1 MAIKINFDSA
11 NIPEEPTLILA
22 NRRGNKIGKINAQN
36 IVIKDDMVNGAE
48 ITFTVNKYLNNEQ
61 DYLWNQIKD
70 YKLVWCKECDLWF
83 QIKVD
88 IDEELS
94 PVKNISCV
102 QLAQAELSQI
112 ILYDIEIN
120 TENDIAR
127 DDYINPTVLYNQD
140 NHSISL
146 LHRITEKAPHYQIV
160 HVDPTIANI
169 QRTFSF
175 DDISIYDACSE
186 IAEEIGCIFIFQ
198 SDSDENGNIRRGIS
212 VYDVQSYCTKC
223 GERGHFTHV
232 CTKCGSSD
240 ILEGYGEDTTIFI
253 TADELGKD
261 IKFTSD
267 TDSQKN
273 CFKLEAGD
281 DLMTATIRSCNPN
294 GSDYIWYIPD
304 YIKEDMSDDL
314 VQKINEYDNLYEYY
328 QKEYLITIDQNLLNE
343 YNQLIDEYRVSK
355 TDLTPLSSPIVG
367 YGNLMIAYYQNIDF
381 AMYLQS
387 EMMPT
392 VEPIET
398 NAEKEVA
405 KLSSFSISPV
415 AVTNID
421 SVSLATADN
430 AVLSVAKCLVN
441 ANYRIK
447 VTSSS
452 LNKTTWEGIFYVENY
467 SDEDDNATSAK
478 ITVRINANYEDYV
491 NQKIQKALSQENQ
504 EKTDI
509 TGLFAKDISDFKSE
523 LKKYNLDS
531 LNSFQN
537 ICQSCI
543 DILVE
548 QGVATNQTWGGNN
561 LYEKI
566 YKNYYN
572 KLKAIENEQ
581 NIRQNEIYIITGK
594 YDNDVLIQHGLQ
606 SILNEHRANIQKN
619 LDFENFLGLDLWLE
633 FCAYK
638 REDKFSNSNYISDGL
653 NNTELFEKALEFID
667 TAQKELYT
675 SAELQH
681 SITASLLNLLV
692 IPKFKIITQY
702 FKVGNWIRILVDDN
716 VYKLRLINYEI
727 DYSNLDDMSVE
738 FSDVTKTADGYSDQQ
753 SLMQS
758 MSNMATS
765 YSYTQ
770 HQAEQG
776 EKSKQTIS
784 HWVEKGLDVTNN
796 KIINGASNQTQTWD
810 EHGILC
816 RQYNDILD
824 EYDNCQL
831 KIINSTLAV
840 TDDNWLNVKTAIG
853 KYYYI
858 DPETNEVKYAYG
870 VNGDT
875 IVGRLILGEQLGIY
889 NETGSMKFDS
899 DGFTVK
905 NDKNIFNV
913 NPNSTNLLTISKTV
927 NNTTESI
934 FYVDENGT
942 LHIKGDGSA
951 LDITANN
958 SITDATSRI
967 TQTETD
973 ITAIV
978 SRNDKGA
985 VVSLDCEKV
994 RVAWNDVDQYIQFDK
1009 VSNRA
1014 GLSIYNSSEEKE
1026 RILRLDNQGLN
1037 INNNSGN
1044 ALIKL
1049 NTTGLNLYGKYTN
1062 TNDDNTYLLM
1072 SLNST
1077 GQTYYYKK
1085 YSMDNNPFVVGKIGT
1100 NSWVG
1105 DSKFRGLYMGLNYGG
1120 SYLALSHQDKQN
1132 GNYNVKIVYYA
1143 ENSTRGNKGI
1153 HLCDVTYLD
1162 NNIWLNENVRTI
1174 RYDSGDAGIYSATH
1188 GVSLEGTTALVSGSD
1203 GSFKI
1208 EDGAFNLYNSTNRLV
1223 NCYNNLDMHNYAINN
1238 AIINSS
1244 SDVRM
1249 KTNII
1254 DSEINAVNILNQIEM
1269 KSFDWR
1275 TDNKHEDIGIIAQQL
1290 QEILPDLVYEDE
1302 LTTKLSIQPIKFI
1315 PYLIKAIQ
1323 ELSAKIDGG
1332 SKSKTKNKFKS
1343 DKKYSFSEKE
1353 VDEFLKRIKSKSTP
1367 DDIQEQGKEIIKFTP
1382 IYLEN
1387 QFKNQERKGNKN
1399 E

>member
-198 SDSDENGNIRRGIS
+198 SDSGENGNIRRGIS

-430 AVLSVAKCLVN
+430 VVLSVAKCLVN

-594 YDNDVLIQHGLQ
+594 YDNDVLIQYGLQ

-738 FSDVTKTADGYSDQQ
+738 FSDVMKTADGYSDQQ

-994 RVAWNDVDQYIQFDK
+994 RVAWNDVDQYIQFDE

-1014 GLSIYNSSEEKE
+1014 GISIYNSSSN
-1026 RILRLDNQGLN
+1026 RVLRLDNAGLK
-1037 INNNSGN
+1037 INNSSGSTLMN
-1044 ALIKL
+1044 LYT
-1049 NTTGLNLYGKYTN
+1049 NGLNLYDENEK
-1062 TNDDNTYLLM
+1062 LLM
-1072 SLNST
+1072 RLNSRGTNYYLGEEIINNTSVNRNLGYVGT
-1077 GQTYYYKK
+1077 GSWGTNNLGIVFRLNYVQSENPTENRYMCWSYQETANGAYDVKMYYIANNF
-1085 YSMDNNPFVVGKIGT
+1085 DNNLKGMHFVSDNVYFE
-1100 NSWVG
+1100 SPV
-1105 DSKFRGLYMGLNYGG
+1105 
-1120 SYLALSHQDKQN
+1120 YLKAH
-1132 GNYNVKIVYYA
+1132 
-1143 ENSTRGNKGI
+1143 
-1153 HLCDVTYLD
+1153 TYLD
-1162 NNIWLNENVRTI
+1162 NGRYFYLNDNV
-1174 RYDSGDAGIYSATH
+1174 YLMKY
-1188 GVSLEGTTALVSGSD
+1188 SD
-1203 GSFKI
+1203 GSAGLRSFTHNVFVTGNTATLGSVYL
-1208 EDGAFNLYNSTNRLV
+1208 D
-1223 NCYNNLDMHNYAINN
+1223 NNNDIINN
-1238 AIINSS
+1238 KYIKVTDSIINCKGDINMQSS
-1244 SDVRM
+1244 YHIINESDIRL
-1249 KTNII
+1249 KTNIE
-1254 DSEINAVNILNQIEM
+1254 STNINALDLINQIEM
-1269 KSFDWR
+1269 KSFDWIE
-1275 TDNKHEDIGIIAQQL
+1275 NNEHEDIGFIAQQL
-1290 QEILPDLVYEDE
+1290 QEIIPDLVYEDST
-1302 LTTKLSIQPIKFI
+1302 TTKLSIKTNKFI
-1315 PYLIKAIQ
+1315 PYIIKAIQ
-1323 ELSAKIDGG
+1323 EISEKLHLINGNFNN
-1332 SKSKTKNKFKS
+1332 KNKFMGNKKYQSIKLS
-1343 DKKYSFSEKE
+1343 DKQSFIQQIRMDDDKPKE
-1353 VDEFLKRIKSKSTP
+1353 DERASFIPKTIK
-1367 DDIQEQGKEIIKFTP
+1367 IKP
-1382 IYLEN
+1382 
-1387 QFKNQERKGNKN
+1387 
-1399 E
+1399 